1 MNLES
6 ILESIPEVKVEDLE
20 KIQLQDIQKMHPL
33 LDLDN
38 PLTYI
43 VYLDR
48 RPDLSEEE
56 KILVWQIIMRL
67 NGNAHV
73 ICESAAKVMD
83 VAGEPEYLPIE

>member
-6 ILESIPEVKVEDLE
+6 ILESIPEVRVEDLE

-56 KILVWQIIMRL
+56 KAVVWQIINRL
-67 NGNAHV
+67 NGNAQV
-73 ICESAAKVMD
+73 VCEYAAKVMD